1 MAEFTQTDITDGIA
15 TLSLARPEA
24 LNSVTMALAD
34 GVVAALADL
43 DRDAAV
49 KAIILTGQ
57 GRAFCAGVD
66 LAEGS
71 QQTPETV
78 PGWFSKVAATY
89 KAILEVEKP
98 VIAAINGVA
107 AGAGFQMALCSDM
120 RIAAEGARLGQPE
133 INAGLPSIMGT
144 YWMSLHLPR
153 AVNQDLS
160 LTGRMMEMDE
170 AHRHGLVQHV
180 VPPDDLL
187 AKATEQADLMAGKS
201 AIAFRATKARF
212 RREAL
217 AGFDAAL
224 DEAVTTQRMAFQAGE
239 PQRIMGEFLAKRAT
253 KRG

>member
-1 MAEFTQTDITDGIA
+1 MTPVSITINDGIA
-15 TLSLARPEA
+15 RLILNRPQA
-24 LNSVTMALAD
+24 LNALTTPMARALQQALAELD
-34 GVVAALADL
+34 AD
-43 DRDAAV
+43 DQVR
-49 KAIILTGQ
+49 AIVITGQ

-66 LAEGS
+66 LEEAAA
-71 QQTPETV
+71 QTPETA
-78 PGWFSKVAATY
+78 PGWFTTVAQTY
-89 KAILEVEKP
+89 RAIVVVDKP
-98 VIAAINGVA
+98 VVAAINGVA
-107 AGAGFQMALCSDM
+107 TGGGFQIALVSDM
-120 RIAAEGARLGQPE
+120 RIAAQGARLGQPE

-170 AHRHGLVQHV
+170 ARRHGLVQHV

-201 AIAFRATKARF
+201 GIAFRATKARF

-224 DEAVTTQRMAFQAGE
+224 DEAVTTQRTAFQAGE
-239 PQRIMGEFLAKRAT
+239 PQRIMGEFLAKRAA